1 MASGSKTVNFMSS
14 SRGGGDSD
22 DDGPRVD
29 ELLSSAALL
38 PRTISFK
45 KSAAAFSSSS
55 AHAAA
60 PSNAIKLQAQSPHA
74 NGGANGTAHR
84 PATANGLPKSPAATA
99 SSSFPRPPSHAG
111 NNKLGSPSAPGQ
123 LKAKQQQQ
131 QQNGAPR
138 PSSASA
144 SLTVPVVHIKD
155 PNQFRWPKKYLYPST
170 SVSAL
175 LNWNKFDKIGCG
187 LSNLGNTV
195 RDAASTGCSLLAG
208 RWLAD
213 MALARRCFSRA
224 LSNCDVAC
232 LLFDMCACSAS

>member
-1 MASGSKTVNFMSS
+1 MNFMSS
-14 SRGGGDSD
+14 SRGGDSD
-22 DDGPRVD
+22 DDGGPQVD

-55 AHAAA
+55 AHTAAS
-60 PSNAIKLQAQSPHA
+60 PNAYKLQAQSPHA
-74 NGGANGTAHR
+74 NGAANGAAHR
-84 PATANGLPKSPAATA
+84 PATANGLSKSPAAAT
-99 SSSFPRPPSHAG
+99 SSPFPRPPSHAG
-111 NNKLGSPSAPGQ
+111 NNKLASPSAPGQ
-123 LKAKQQQQ
+123 QLKAKQQ

-138 PSSASA
+138 PGSASA
-144 SLTVPVVHIKD
+144 SSLTVPVVHSKD

-195 RDAASTGCSLLAG
+195 RRRGDGPNAALV
-208 RWLAD
+208 
-213 MALARRCFSRA
+213 ALARR
-224 LSNCDVAC
+224 
-232 LLFDMCACSAS
+232 LLLAAAPLVRV

>member
-60 PSNAIKLQAQSPHA
+60 PSNAFKLQAQSPHA

-84 PATANGLPKSPAATA
+84 PATANGLSKSPAAT
-99 SSSFPRPPSHAG
+99 RPPSHAG
-111 NNKLGSPSAPGQ
+111 NNTLGSPNAPGQ
-123 LKAKQQQQ
+123 LKAKQQP

-195 RDAASTGCSLLAG
+195 RDTASTGCSLLAS
-208 RWLAD
+208 RLD
-213 MALARRCFSRA
+213 MALARYRCCCFSRA
-224 LSNCDVAC
+224 LPTVTLFVC
-232 LLFDMCACSAS
+232 L